1 MQFTKKERLLQAL
14 NFKGVDRPPVIIPG
28 GMMAGVLYSII
39 RDEHLPYP
47 GIHTE
52 KDSMVRYARRLQG
65 VCEIDNYGVPFCMT
79 VEAEDF
85 GAPVDLGDPFKEP
98 RVTGYIANRLD
109 EILDVKPDA
118 YSRHKVTLQAIE
130 ELSGENIPVI
140 SNITGPVSLLTSLI
154 EPTCVYRAMARQERE
169 VKDALGHIT
178 SHLIDFAREQIQAGT
193 DVIVVSDPGASGDII
208 GGRHFGECIAPS
220 IKSIVDSVKSQR
232 IPVILHICGNILPLI
247 SHLDRIS
254 WDALSVDSVVNL
266 RKLQERLPGRALMGN
281 VSTHLLA
288 ISDEKRA
295 YKASKK
301 AIEVSAILAPA
312 CGLATSTVPKNLRA
326 MVKAARE
333 AGEKLVY
340 KRTHDV

>member
-109 EILDVKPDA
+109 GILNINPVA
-118 YSRHKVTLQAIE
+118 CSRHKVTLQAIE
-130 ELSGENIPVI
+130 ELSGGNIPVI
-140 SNITGPVSLLTSLI
+140 GNITGPVSLLTSLI
-154 EPTCVYRAMARQERE
+154 EPTCVYRAMARQEGKIKE
-169 VKDALGHIT
+169 ALGHIMP
-178 SHLIDFAREQIQAGT
+178 HLIDFAREQIQAGA
-193 DVIVVSDPGASGDII
+193 DVIMVSDPGASGDIV
-208 GGRHFGECIAPS
+208 GGHHGECIVPF
-220 IKSIVDSVKSQR
+220 IQDIVDSVKRQR
-232 IPVILHICGNILPLI
+232 IPVILHICGDVMPII
-247 SHLDRIS
+247 EHLVELS

-266 RKLQERLPGRALMGN
+266 RKLQERLPGRGLMGN

-288 ISDEKRA
+288 ISDEDRA

-312 CGLATSTVPKNLRA
+312 CGLATSTVPQNLRA

-333 AGEKLVY
+333 AGKRLVY
-340 KRTHDV
+340 KRTQDV